1 MCSGRWV
8 TPVQAGD
15 RQSSSLPWVRIWD
28 KVGQLVL
35 RRISTKIA
43 DDSES
48 WIDSVDTI
56 LPEGALDRVA
66 ARGLLARRLEDA
78 LREAKLKSVLTSQIL
93 IPRQLTHRISLD
105 VIKMAE
111 EEPCGL
117 RGCVIYILL
126 DDASTRKRIG
136 RVFCDRR
143 VVSTFEVFLTLR
155 KDSARHW
162 LSLRHLTSGL
172 GGTRPLVI
180 SPDYH
185 LSKRKLYRSSSLED

>member
-1 MCSGRWV
+1 MWSGRWV
-8 TPVQAGD
+8 IPVEAGD
-15 RQSSSLPWVRIWD
+15 RQSSSLPWVRILD
-28 KVGQLVL
+28 KVGHLVL
-35 RRISTKIA
+35 RRISMKIS

-56 LPEGALDRVA
+56 LPEEPLDRV
-66 ARGLLARRLEDA
+66 LLARRLEDA
-78 LREAKLKSVLTSQIL
+78 LREAKLKSVLTSEIL
-93 IPRQLTHRISLD
+93 IPRHLTHRISLD

-111 EEPCGL
+111 VEPCGL
-117 RGCVIYILL
+117 RGCVIHILL

-162 LSLRHLTSGL
+162 LSLRHLTGGL
-172 GGTRPLVI
+172 GGTSPLVI

-185 LSKRKLYRSSSLED
+185 LTKRKLYRSSSLED